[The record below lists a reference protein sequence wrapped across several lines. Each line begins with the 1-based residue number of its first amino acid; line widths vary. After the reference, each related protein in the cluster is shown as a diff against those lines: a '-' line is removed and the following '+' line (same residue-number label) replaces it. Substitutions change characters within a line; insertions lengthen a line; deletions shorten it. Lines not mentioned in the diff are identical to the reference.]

1 MIILKKKL
9 KLKPSILKKIKIVGI
24 VVVIFLAFF
33 IFLQNQKNT
42 LRKLGYSEQAISNI
56 LLKWKT
62 ATVKEIGKNQ
72 TVNAAFESKDYQDDY
87 LKIYQKVE
95 YQDQKD
101 LIRNIN
107 KLIQKGYKA
116 SDISMILA
124 HGNNEDVTNFAKR
137 KKVKYLEQFFSV
149 SYAKLRNYDR
159 YVSYYDKER
168 EDAETTVLRVN
179 MDFDKEEYT
188 DPLEIKNFSEK
199 VLVNKHR
206 QLVEEYVPKN
216 LKEVPS
222 SLLKDDSEKIMVVS
236 SVLKAFQKMQEAASK
251 EDYHLLINSGYR
263 SYQDQEETQQVY
275 LEAYGQKYVDS
286 YVAKPGFSEH
296 QTGMSIDVAS
306 ADTSVFVES
315 NEYDWMMENAYLY
328 GFILR
333 YPKSKEEITGY
344 KCEAWH
350 YRYVGE
356 KIAKYIHDH
365 NITYDEYYI
374 QFLDQE

>member
-1 MIILKKKL
+1 M
-9 KLKPSILKKIKIVGI
+9 GI

-95 YQDQKD
+95 YQDQKN